1 MLSYLP
7 ILSTLVIVPF
17 AYIVLRRWA
26 RTRTSPALLIWGIGL
41 IFFAIGSFTES
52 LYAIFGWSE
61 SWGEFNLR
69 IWYLF
74 GAVLVAAWLGQGT
87 VFLLWK
93 RIARP
98 SFIILSIASLYGIY
112 AVFSAPVNPTPL
124 LDDAAELTGKGVLPT
139 SVRIITP
146 FFNIY
151 GVITLVGGALW
162 SAYYY
167 LRQRT
172 EPHRM
177 VGNLLIA
184 AGAMLPG
191 IGGSLNR
198 FGLEGLYLGELA
210 GAILLFWG
218 FIVASRRVAVAVA
231 DPVPALSH
239 EAAPVESAPAA
250 STT

>member
-17 AYIVLRRWA
+17 TYIVMRRWA
-26 RTRTSPALLIWGIGL
+26 RTRTNPAMLIWGVGL
-41 IFFAIGSFTES
+41 IFSAIGSFTES

-61 SWGEFNLR
+61 FWGELNLR
-69 IWYLF
+69 VWYLF

-93 RIARP
+93 HIARP
-98 SFIILSIASLYGIY
+98 SFIILTIASLYGIY
-112 AVFSAPVNPTPL
+112 AVFSAPVDSTPL
-124 LDDAAELTGKGVLPT
+124 LDDTAELTGKGVLPT
-139 SVRIITP
+139 SVRLITP

-151 GVITLVGGALW
+151 GVITLVGGALR

-167 LRQRT
+167 LRRRT
-172 EPHRM
+172 EPQRM
-177 VGNLLIA
+177 IGNLLIA
-184 AGAMLPG
+184 VGAMLPG

-198 FGLEGLYLGELA
+198 FGIEGLYLGELV
-210 GAILLFWG
+210 GAVLLFWG
-218 FIVASRRVAVAVA
+218 FIIASRHVAAT
-231 DPVPALSH
+231 DPSPTP
-239 EAAPVESAPAA
+239 ETQPGPVA

>member
-26 RTRTSPALLIWGIGL
+26 RTRANTAILLWGIGL

-61 SWGEFNLR
+61 TWGELSLR

-74 GAVLVAAWLGQGT
+74 GAVLVVAWLGQGT

-98 SFIILSIASLYGIY
+98 SFVILFIASLYGIY
-112 AVFSAPVNPTPL
+112 AVFSAPVDSTPL

-139 SVRIITP
+139 SVRLITP

-167 LRQRT
+167 LRRRT

-177 VGNLLIA
+177 IGNLLIA

-198 FGLEGLYLGELA
+198 FGLGLYLGELV

-218 FIVASRRVAVAVA
+218 FMVASRRVAAA
-231 DPVPALSH
+231 NPAPATSP
-239 EAAPVESAPAA
+239 ESVPVESTPAA